1 MFSPCLPCES
11 GYSALRH
18 LYPELKTKSLSEIDT
33 LWGKCNMGRNHFPML
48 LPKCSIMMIYCT
60 NYTIW
65 WIFEFLELFM
75 ITNYCDIYVISV
87 FHNTGHYDI
96 QGSLSCSIFISC
108 SDICTP
114 GSTLVNI
121 IVMEVKN
128 SWRM

>member
-60 NYTIW
+60 NYTI
-65 WIFEFLELFM
+65 
-75 ITNYCDIYVISV
+75 
-87 FHNTGHYDI
+87 
-96 QGSLSCSIFISC
+96 
-108 SDICTP
+108 
-114 GSTLVNI
+114 
-121 IVMEVKN
+121 
-128 SWRM
+128 